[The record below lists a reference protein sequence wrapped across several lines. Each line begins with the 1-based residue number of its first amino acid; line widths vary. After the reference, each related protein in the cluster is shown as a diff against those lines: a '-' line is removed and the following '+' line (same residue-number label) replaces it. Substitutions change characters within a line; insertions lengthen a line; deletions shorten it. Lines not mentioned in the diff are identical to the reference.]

1 VRIGILLSVRE
12 KATRLPGKVIKTIID
27 KNVTEHLVS
36 RLKMAENVDEII
48 ISTSTN
54 KQDDIFENIALKTS
68 VNIFRGSENDKL
80 LRYLQTADAFDLDAV
95 IVVDGDDLLCFPEYI
110 ALTATTLRENKAAD
124 VIFTQ
129 GLPLG
134 AAASG
139 IKKVALEK
147 VMELKDEDDT
157 EVWGGYFTSCDNFKI
172 DYLQAEGI
180 FRHPEIRMTL
190 DYSEDLLFFESVFN
204 KLYTKNTQFSSYDIM
219 DLLVNKNPELCDI
232 TINAQKRY
240 EQHIST
246 ATPVRFASDG
256 IGKIYNM
263 S

>member
-12 KATRLPGKVIKTIID
+12 KATRLPSKVIKKIID

-36 RLKMAENVDEII
+36 RLKMAENVDDII

-54 KQDDIFENIALKTS
+54 KQDDIFENIALKSS

-80 LRYLQTADAFDLDAV
+80 LRYLQTADKFNLDAV
-95 IVVDGDDLLCFPEYI
+95 IIVDGDDLLCFPEYI
-110 ALTATTLRENKAAD
+110 TRIATALRENKTVD

-139 IKKVALEK
+139 VKKAALEK

-157 EVWGGYFTSCDNFKI
+157 EVWGGYFTSGDNFKV

-190 DYSEDLLFFESVFN
+190 DYSEDLLFFETVFN
-204 KLYTKNTQFSSYDIM
+204 ELYSKNTQFSSYDIM
-219 DLLVNKNPELCDI
+219 DLLVNKKPEICDSNV
-232 TINAQKRY
+232 NAQKKY
-240 EQHIST
+240 EQHILT
-246 ATPVRFASDG
+246 ATSVKF
-256 IGKIYNM
+256 KKEKQ
-263 S
+263 